1 MGHPPA
7 LPACLLSG
15 PQVNPLSP
23 LPPHP
28 RFRHPGRCLDAV
40 ISPTTTVS
48 LRLNSTRR
56 LGSSHQIK
64 VDKNQARGPSLAART
79 RTFHAPGGDV
89 QRPSD
94 PAPATCLVR
103 PSSHAEPTPRAPHS
117 PGDLQVPL
125 PPRGAPS
132 QRLCAIAPPLA
143 FRSPVLLTR
152 SCPRAPGKEPLPPA
166 TPFLAA
172 CGRFL
177 ELCYFLAYHLPF
189 PPDRKLRGAGEDRC
203 VVCHVSRCPLHLE

>member
-23 LPPHP
+23 LPPYP

-40 ISPTTTVS
+40 ISPTTTLS

-56 LGSSHQIK
+56 LGSSRQIK
-64 VDKNQARGPSLAART
+64 VDKNRARGPSLAART

-132 QRLCAIAPPLA
+132 
-143 FRSPVLLTR
+143 
-152 SCPRAPGKEPLPPA
+152 PRALRDRSSSGLPLTCASDPKLPESARERASAAGHPVPCSVWSLPRVMLLSGVPPA
-166 TPFLAA
+166 
-172 CGRFL
+172 
-177 ELCYFLAYHLPF
+177 F
-189 PPDRKLRGAGEDRC
+189 PTRP
-203 VVCHVSRCPLHLE
+203 